1 MFAVALN
8 ICLKSYCFFP
18 VPQQENGFDCGLFV
32 CRYLFGLVYLHKE
45 EQNISLSTIEDSH
58 LFKFAQD
65 DISRMRNEFAI
76 LLTRLTIYSSKL
88 DEELKEYKRDKEERR
103 RIDAESFTPTI
114 NLCDGVDDDDPAGI
128 KLSSENKE
136 ISKSLETCEKEERRR
151 IDAESCTP
159 TIKLCD
165 GADDDDPAGIKLS
178 SEKKEISK
186 SLETCEKE
194 EAQLI
199 DAESCTPTVDRA
211 TNTDLLAITEKDL
224 QNLKVPA
231 LKKLCE
237 EAGITKKSSSYIKKK
252 DLIQAIMDH
261 NK

>member
-1 MFAVALN
+1 M
-8 ICLKSYCFFP
+8 
-18 VPQQENGFDCGLFV
+18 
-32 CRYLFGLVYLHKE
+32 
-45 EQNISLSTIEDSH
+45 STIEDSH

-76 LLTRLTIYSSKL
+76 LLTRLTIYSSQL
-88 DEELKEYKRDKEERR
+88 DEELKEYKRNKEERRRIDAESFTPIIKLCDGADDDDPAGIKLSSEKKEISKSLETCEKEERR

-114 NLCDGVDDDDPAGI
+114 NLCDGV
-128 KLSSENKE
+128 
-136 ISKSLETCEKEERRR
+136 
-151 IDAESCTP
+151 
-159 TIKLCD
+159 
-165 GADDDDPAGIKLS
+165 DDDDPAGIKLS

>member
-1 MFAVALN
+1 M
-8 ICLKSYCFFP
+8 
-18 VPQQENGFDCGLFV
+18 
-32 CRYLFGLVYLHKE
+32 
-45 EQNISLSTIEDSH
+45 STIEDSH

-76 LLTRLTIYSSKL
+76 LLTRLTIYSSQL
-88 DEELKEYKRDKEERR
+88 DEELKEYKRNKEERR
-103 RIDAESFTPTI
+103 RIDAESFTS
-114 NLCDGVDDDDPAGI
+114 N
-128 KLSSENKE
+128 
-136 ISKSLETCEKEERRR
+136 
-151 IDAESCTP
+151 
-159 TIKLCD
+159 IKLCD
-165 GADDDDPAGIKLS
+165 CADDDDPAGIKLS

-252 DLIQAIMDH
+252 YLIQAIMDH

>member
-76 LLTRLTIYSSKL
+76 LLTRLTIYSSQL
-88 DEELKEYKRDKEERR
+88 DEELKEYKRNKEECR
-103 RIDAESFTPTI
+103 RIDAESFTS
-114 NLCDGVDDDDPAGI
+114 N
-128 KLSSENKE
+128 
-136 ISKSLETCEKEERRR
+136 
-151 IDAESCTP
+151 
-159 TIKLCD
+159 IKLCD
-165 GADDDDPAGIKLS
+165 CADDDDPAGIKLS